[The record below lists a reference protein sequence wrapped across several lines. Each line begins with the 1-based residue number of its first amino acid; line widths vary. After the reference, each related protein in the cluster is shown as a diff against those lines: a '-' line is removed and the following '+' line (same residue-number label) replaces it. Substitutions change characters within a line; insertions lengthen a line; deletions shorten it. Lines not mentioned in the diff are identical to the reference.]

1 MEQDFLRKQKNKKLK
16 KNLII
21 LCLALV
27 AIAAIGFSIAGKL
40 KAQDK
45 KPEDAKVTIEIRC
58 DELSSNMD
66 MLTDKA
72 LVDYVPKDGIIVK
85 KTSLKIKSDE
95 TTVMD
100 ILQKVCKEKDVQ
112 IEDKK
117 GYVKGIN
124 YIYEFSAGQK
134 SGWMYKV
141 NGKMP
146 NYMASEVKLKDGD
159 EILWFYTV
167 DYDKENYDTK

>member
-1 MEQDFLRKQKNKKLK
+1 MEQDFLKKQKNKRLK
-16 KNLII
+16 TRLVI
-21 LCLALV
+21 LCIAIV
-27 AIAAIGFSIAGKL
+27 AILAVGFAIVGKL

-45 KPEDAKVTIEIRC
+45 KASDAKVTIEIRC
-58 DELSSNMD
+58 DELSSNRD

-72 LVDYVPKDGIIVK
+72 LVDYIPKDGIIVK
-85 KTSLKIKSDE
+85 KTSYKIKSDE

-100 ILQKVCKEKDVQ
+100 VLQKACKEKDVQ

-117 GYVKGIN
+117 GYVRGIN
-124 YIYEFSAGQK
+124 YLYEFSAGQK

-159 EILWFYTV
+159 EIVWFYTV
-167 DYDKENYDTK
+167 DYDKESDDKK

>member
-16 KNLII
+16 RNLII

-27 AIAAIGFSIAGKL
+27 LIAVIGFTIAGKL
-40 KAQDK
+40 KAHDK
-45 KPEDAKVTIEIRC
+45 KPADAKVTIEIRC
-58 DELSSNMD
+58 DELSSNMG

-85 KTSLKIKSDE
+85 KTSFKVRSNE

-100 ILQKVCKEKDVQ
+100 ILQKVCKKRNVQ

-124 YIYEFSAGQK
+124 YLYEFSAGQK

-159 EILWFYTV
+159 AIVWFYTV
-167 DYDKENYDTK
+167 DYDKESDNTK

>member
-16 KNLII
+16 KNLIL

-85 KTSLKIKSDE
+85 KSRFSIKSDE

-100 ILQKVCKEKDVQ
+100 VLQKACKEKDVQ

-124 YIYEFSAGQK
+124 YLYEFSAGQK

-141 NGKMP
+141 NGNLP

>member
-21 LCLALV
+21 LGLVIV
-27 AIAAIGFSIAGKL
+27 AIVALGFTIAGKL

-85 KTSLKIKSDE
+85 KTSIKAKNNE
-95 TTVMD
+95 TTVMEV
-100 ILQKVCKEKDVQ
+100 LEKVCKEKNVQ

-117 GYVKGIN
+117 GYIKGIN
-124 YIYEFSAGQK
+124 YLYEFSAGQK
-134 SGWMYKV
+134 SGWMYKL
-141 NGKMP
+141 NGKLP
-146 NYMASEVKLKDGD
+146 NYMASEVKIKDGD
-159 EILWFYTV
+159 EIVWFYTV

>member
-16 KNLII
+16 RKLII

-27 AIAAIGFSIAGKL
+27 AIAAIGFSIAAKL

-66 MLTDKA
+66 ILLLAGLLENVHDGRLIA
-72 LVDYVPKDGIIVK
+72 LYLEARFLNDNAILWNIVYK
-85 KTSLKIKSDE
+85 RLI
-95 TTVMD
+95 
-100 ILQKVCKEKDVQ
+100 CKHIH

-124 YIYEFSAGQK
+124 YLYEFSAGQK

-141 NGKMP
+141 NGKLP